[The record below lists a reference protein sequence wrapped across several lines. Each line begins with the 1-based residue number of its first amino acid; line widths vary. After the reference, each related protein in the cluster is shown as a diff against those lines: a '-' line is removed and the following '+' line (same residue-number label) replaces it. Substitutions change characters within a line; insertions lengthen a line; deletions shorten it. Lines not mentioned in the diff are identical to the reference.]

1 MHPHC
6 IFGHIFNF
14 AKDKF
19 NGKREEVCATVKRYY
34 RVCIILLQK
43 LYSLKLFR
51 YSLVGMFS
59 LITLKGK
66 RNVEGYSIWRMD
78 KSLT

>member
-14 AKDKF
+14 AKDKS
-19 NGKREEVCATVKRYY
+19 NGKREEVCSIVKRY

-43 LYSLKLFR
+43 LYSLKLYF
-51 YSLVGMFS
+51 LVGLFS
-59 LITLKGK
+59 LITLTGK
-66 RNVEGYSIWRMD
+66 RNVEGYSV
-78 KSLT
+78 